1 MSFSI
6 EILLGLLAVIA
17 AITVP
22 LIIYFLQKSKKRLAY
37 EVVSNTQLV
46 GVKSEVQN
54 KIKIYYENKLVEN
67 VHLVSIRI
75 INSGNQPISIDD
87 FARPISIQLGSSTNI
102 LTCEVLEQS
111 PKDLDIS
118 ILKMQN
124 SVEIQPL
131 LLNPNDS
138 FNLNIL
144 LSDYREEL
152 EVSARVKGVA
162 KVEIYR
168 EPPPVLN
175 LILLFIMG
183 LSVSLCLLYVVFK
196 DLVES
201 YFGTNSEILV
211 YIIISPIIII
221 FTYIISSLIVEIIK
235 SCFVRKVKE
244 INSEKNEE

>member
-6 EILLGLLAVIA
+6 EILLGFLAVIA

-54 KIKIYYENKLVEN
+54 KIKIHYENKIVEN

-87 FARPISIQLGSSTNI
+87 FARPISIQLGSNTNI

-144 LSDYREEL
+144 L
-152 EVSARVKGVA
+152 V
-162 KVEIYR
+162 
-168 EPPPVLN
+168 
-175 LILLFIMG
+175 
-183 LSVSLCLLYVVFK
+183 
-196 DLVES
+196 
-201 YFGTNSEILV
+201 
-211 YIIISPIIII
+211 IIG
-221 FTYIISSLIVEIIK
+221 K
-235 SCFVRKVKE
+235 S
-244 INSEKNEE
+244 